1 MRAVTTSF
9 VIWYSS
15 SFSCN
20 DDAGFLVSVIE
31 KENLLSCFYKLYL
44 SESYLKYDRNPAISI
59 LDLSSS
65 NWQDFLLKP
74 ARKALENSKLSL
86 SLRRAASHNSEIQV
100 TLSVRV
106 TINKISFTQ
115 KNTPR
120 MVTEIPVTKSKFW
133 DFSFYVNVWML
144 PYLF

>member
-20 DDAGFLVSVIE
+20 DDGFLVSVIE

-44 SESYLKYDRNPAISI
+44 SESYLKYDHNPAISI
-59 LDLSSS
+59 LNLSSS

-74 ARKALENSKLSL
+74 ARKALEN
-86 SLRRAASHNSEIQV
+86 
-100 TLSVRV
+100 
-106 TINKISFTQ
+106 
-115 KNTPR
+115 
-120 MVTEIPVTKSKFW
+120 
-133 DFSFYVNVWML
+133 
-144 PYLF
+144 

>member
-20 DDAGFLVSVIE
+20 DDGFLVSVIE

-44 SESYLKYDRNPAISI
+44 SESYLKYGRNPAISI

-100 TLSVRV
+100 ALSVRV